1 MVYLHP
7 HSPLKPSNMLQV
19 QMVFDLNSWPK
30 PNKTCQL
37 FFNYVVHLNKFK
49 KKKQERA
56 ASRQPP
62 LYRAPWRC
70 SPSGKRPDTPSSR
83 AGHCFSPL
91 QKKGLTQARRAW
103 LYWCR
108 PRLGEA
114 RSHSVAMSPQ
124 RGRVTVL
131 AALSP
136 PWGREAVRKRRS
148 SPTPPPPPHTS
159 GRLGAAP
166 SPCREAP

>member
-1 MVYLHP
+1 MYLRP
-7 HSPLKPSNMLQV
+7 HSPLKPSDMLQV
-19 QMVFDLNSWPK
+19 QTVLDLNSWPK
-30 PNKTCQL
+30 QNKTCQL

-49 KKKQERA
+49 KRERA
-56 ASRQPP
+56 ASSQPP
-62 LYRAPWRC
+62 LYRAPRRC
-70 SPSGKRPDTPSSR
+70 SPLKKGRTHLR
-83 AGHCFSPL
+83 AGRAIVFPPL
-91 QKKGLTQARRAW
+91 QKKGLAGARRAW
-103 LYWCR
+103 LRWGR
-108 PRLGEA
+108 PRHGEA
-114 RSHSVAMSPQ
+114 RSRSVAMSPR
-124 RGRVTVL
+124 RGRVAVL